1 MQVEHGVQERNQERM
16 SFFFDEYDLENAVAQ
31 EVGELVNLL
40 VLEQVLAVD
49 SHGLEHGQMLCTV
62 HINIPGTGISYGLF
76 NGCGLQ
82 TTKGGEVHKEWIVF
96 SQSTINSWPQR
107 ALAICKPVE
116 RLIFY
121 VRVLWQTVLY
131 VDSQGAGSPQGNCR
145 DFKRVKACE
154 GRRPQADSGTSRP
167 NRVKS
172 SVAVLSLLNAMT
184 ETQTETPKASIEYAV
199 SGIDCYSINISNAVV
214 KSKRFGCELFILQ
227 LGVDKG
233 VRCPMKKALRCRRTF
248 EKKVILD
255 GLVLYATNGV
265 YRPAIAMNAIYPI
278 ATGITQLNSC
288 TK

>member
-1 MQVEHGVQERNQERM
+1 
-16 SFFFDEYDLENAVAQ
+16 
-31 EVGELVNLL
+31 
-40 VLEQVLAVD
+40 
-49 SHGLEHGQMLCTV
+49 
-62 HINIPGTGISYGLF
+62 
-76 NGCGLQ
+76 
-82 TTKGGEVHKEWIVF
+82 
-96 SQSTINSWPQR
+96 
-107 ALAICKPVE
+107 
-116 RLIFY
+116 
-121 VRVLWQTVLY
+121 
-131 VDSQGAGSPQGNCR
+131 
-145 DFKRVKACE
+145 
-154 GRRPQADSGTSRP
+154 
-167 NRVKS
+167 
-172 SVAVLSLLNAMT
+172 MT
-184 ETQTETPKASIEYAV
+184 ETQTETPKASIEYVV

>member
-1 MQVEHGVQERNQERM
+1 MDCVFAEHHQQP
-16 SFFFDEYDLENAVAQ
+16 A
-31 EVGELVNLL
+31 
-40 VLEQVLAVD
+40 
-49 SHGLEHGQMLCTV
+49 
-62 HINIPGTGISYGLF
+62 
-76 NGCGLQ
+76 
-82 TTKGGEVHKEWIVF
+82 
-96 SQSTINSWPQR
+96 QR

-172 SVAVLSLLNAMT
+172 SVAVLSLLDAMT

-265 YRPAIAMNAIYPI
+265 YRPAIAMNSIYPI